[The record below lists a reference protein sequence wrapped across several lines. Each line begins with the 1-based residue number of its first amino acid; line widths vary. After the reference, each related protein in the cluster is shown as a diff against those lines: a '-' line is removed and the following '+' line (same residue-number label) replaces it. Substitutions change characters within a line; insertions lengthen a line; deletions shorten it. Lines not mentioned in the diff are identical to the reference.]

1 MKKIKDIHLN
11 IMENII
17 NSSKIYKKEKLENE
31 KEEEE
36 VNKDDLKSEK

>member
-1 MKKIKDIHLN
+1 
-11 IMENII
+11 MENII